1 MLEGVLATGHP
12 RVATGTGF
20 DFAPLILGLLLLGG
34 MWLARFRIR
43 LWMLPVAMVAGL
55 VLDDLSDA
63 FGNSMLSSIALI
75 LAVSCAT
82 SLRRTDTRKDCPPPA
97 V

>member
-12 RVATGTGF
+12 RVTTGTGF
-20 DFAPLILGLLLLGG
+20 DFAPLILGLVLLGG

-55 VLDDLSDA
+55 FLDDLSDA
-63 FGNSMLSSIALI
+63 LGNSMLSSIALI
-75 LAVSCAT
+75 LAVSCAA
-82 SLRRTDTRKDCPPPA
+82 SLRRANPEEDLPPR

>member
-1 MLEGVLATGHP
+1 MLEGVLATGQP
-12 RVATGTGF
+12 WVTIGTGF
-20 DFAPLILGLLLLGG
+20 DFAPLILGFVLLGG
-34 MWLARFRIR
+34 VWLARFRIR

-63 FGNSMLSSIALI
+63 LGNSMLSSIALI
-75 LAVSCAT
+75 LAVACAA
-82 SLRRTDTRKDCPPPA
+82 SLRRGNPEEDLPPR